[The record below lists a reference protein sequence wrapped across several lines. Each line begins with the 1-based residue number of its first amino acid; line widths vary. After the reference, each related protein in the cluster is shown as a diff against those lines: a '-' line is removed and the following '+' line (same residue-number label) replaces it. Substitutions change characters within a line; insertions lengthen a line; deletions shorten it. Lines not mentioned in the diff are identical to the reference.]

1 MKFTYFR
8 ERTKLNIL
16 APELDIVVIIIYIII
31 LIINLLRQIRLIDIY
46 IIIHLSI
53 NLIHQSVIPERLIG
67 LIRLGNRYL
76 G

>member
-1 MKFTYFR
+1 M
-8 ERTKLNIL
+8 
-16 APELDIVVIIIYIII
+16 IIIYIII

-53 NLIHQSVIPERLIG
+53 NLIYLSVIPERLIG
-67 LIRLGNRYL
+67 LIRLGKRHRYL